1 MRALLVPF
9 LALLLSLPAA
19 AQSDATETELIPRE
33 EFIGLIRDHPAI
45 LAGLYL
51 VAVERD
57 EETTNV
63 LGETTAIAEDFDLV

>member
-1 MRALLVPF
+1 VHPTVTLHL
-9 LALLLSLPAA
+9 
-19 AQSDATETELIPRE
+19 PRE

-57 EETTNV
+57 EETTSV
-63 LGETTAIAEDFDLV
+63 LGEGATAIVEDFDLV